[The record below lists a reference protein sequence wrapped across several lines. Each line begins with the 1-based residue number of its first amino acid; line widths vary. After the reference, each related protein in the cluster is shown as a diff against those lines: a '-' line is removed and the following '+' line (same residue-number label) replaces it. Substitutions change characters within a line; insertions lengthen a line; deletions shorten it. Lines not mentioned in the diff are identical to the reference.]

1 MRLKKALSLTLA
13 LVMSLAMAVPAFAAP
28 ITAYGGDGFP
38 VYISDGSKAGKL
50 TYKGADGFTYARD
63 LYLVPVGATLSL
75 DSGAETLATTFV
87 YRFSQ
92 DASGNLQMG
101 SSSDPGIPQFTNG
114 SITFGAG
121 LEGYWFISVGAVFFD
136 GFIIKV
142 GDGASTTPTEPEKPT
157 EPTTPVEPEKPT
169 EPTTPVEPVKPA
181 EPTTPVEPVKPA
193 EPTTPVEPVKP
204 TEPTTPVEPE
214 KPTEPTTPVEPV
226 KPPVIAPNPGAAGT
240 YTVKKGDTW
249 SSICTNFYG
258 TNAQRYTLMKANKGV
273 SLKEGAVITLP
284 EKLGKDTLI
293 PAPTP
298 AAGEKLYTVQAG
310 DTLGKIAAAEYGQTS
325 QYKAIFER
333 NTDRLKNSNSIYEGQ
348 VIVLPAKG

>member
-28 ITAYGGDGFP
+28 ITAYGGDNFP
-38 VYISDGSKAGKL
+38 VYISDGSKEGQL
-50 TYKGADGFTYARD
+50 TYKGTDGLTYTRD
-63 LYLVPVGATLSL
+63 LYQVPVGATLSL
-75 DSGAETLATTFV
+75 DSMSVELATTFV

-101 SSSDPGIPQFTNG
+101 SSSAPGTPQFTNG

-121 LEGYWFISVGAVFFD
+121 LEGYWYISVGAIFFD

-142 GDGASTTPTEPEKPT
+142 GGGTSTTPTEPEKPT
-157 EPTTPVEPEKPT
+157 EPTTPVEPE
-169 EPTTPVEPVKPA
+169 
-181 EPTTPVEPVKPA
+181 
-193 EPTTPVEPVKP
+193 KP

-333 NTDRLKNSNSIYEGQ
+333 NADRLKNSNSIYEGQ

>member
-169 EPTTPVEPVKPA
+169 EPTTPVEPVKP
-181 EPTTPVEPVKPA
+181 
-193 EPTTPVEPVKP
+193 
-204 TEPTTPVEPE
+204 
-214 KPTEPTTPVEPV
+214 
-226 KPPVIAPNPGAAGT
+226 PVIAPNPGAAST

-333 NTDRLKNSNSIYEGQ
+333 NADRLKNSNSIYEGQ

>member
-169 EPTTPVEPVKPA
+169 EPTTPVEPVKP
-181 EPTTPVEPVKPA
+181 
-193 EPTTPVEPVKP
+193 
-204 TEPTTPVEPE
+204 
-214 KPTEPTTPVEPV
+214 
-226 KPPVIAPNPGAAGT
+226 PVIAPNPGAAGT

-333 NTDRLKNSNSIYEGQ
+333 NADRLKNSNSIYEGQ